1 MSIVKHFID
10 EAIRT
15 TEIDEYLAREL
26 SRSGYGG
33 AEITRT
39 PLGTRIIVYAM
50 KPGIVIGRRGSNI
63 RNVAR
68 VLEDKF
74 NLSNPQIAVS
84 EIEVPELN
92 PRIMATRI
100 AEALLRGT
108 HFRRIGFWA
117 MNAIMNA
124 GAFGVEIC
132 IRGKLTTQRHRYEKY
147 RAGYMPKTGD
157 PALKNVKTSV
167 INVKL
172 KPGILGINVKIVP
185 PDAVFPDKIEIKPT
199 VETGESAEKDE
210 EAIQK
215 VE

>member
-1 MSIVKHFID
+1 MSIVKHFIE

-33 AEITRT
+33 VEITRT
-39 PLGTRIIVYAM
+39 PLGTRIIVSAM

-68 VLEDKF
+68 ILEDKF

-84 EIEVPELN
+84 EIENPELN

-100 AEALLRGT
+100 AEALSRGT

-117 MNAIMNA
+117 MNQIMRA

-132 IRGKLTTQRHRYEKY
+132 IRGKLTSQRHRYEKY
-147 RAGYMPKTGD
+147 RAGYMPKTGE
-157 PALKNVKTSV
+157 PALKNVKKSV
-167 INVKL
+167 INVKM
-172 KPGILGINVKIVP
+172 KPGILGINVKILP
-185 PDAVFPDKIEIKPT
+185 SDAKFPDRIEIRHNA
-199 VETGESAEKDE
+199 EMEESVEKDE
-210 EAIQK
+210 TIPNTE
-215 VE
+215 